1 MRWRRQQVIP
11 IELELEAFGPYA
23 ECTQIS
29 FEQFEENGLFLI
41 CGDTGSGKT
50 TIFDAIAFALYDT
63 ASGETR
69 KMETLHSDYV
79 ETKKSSRVRLLFS
92 HKGKRYQVIRSF
104 NGKRKNEA
112 VLEEAEKEVLTG
124 RKAVNERL
132 KEILGLDYQQFKQ
145 ISMIAQGEFLN
156 LLLAKSEVRSE
167 IFRKV
172 FDTGFYKR
180 LAEVL
185 KSKAGT
191 LREEEKLRKERECQ
205 LLSGLGEEFEKKF
218 GEKDKD
224 WQIPAEVET
233 ALEEKIDLLRE
244 EEKRQKEAERKEE
257 TNKEEILKA
266 WEQIKNINRDLQQL
280 EQLREILKKERERKQ
295 EFAQKEKELE
305 QIKKSV
311 LYVKPILVK
320 YEEKKTALEKEN
332 IRYQEIC
339 ERQKEQK
346 QNTGRL
352 KKEQKE
358 AEQNERKNEKIQCL
372 ETECLELKEKEK
384 KLTAL
389 CKLQKQKE
397 VLQEQ
402 LKAEIKEAKR
412 AVLEYETEKEKFFCA
427 QAGILA
433 QSLKEGIPCPV
444 CGSVSHPHPAVVLE
458 EVLSQ
463 EELKEKEQDKKRL
476 EEKRQKTLQ
485 DFLQLEKE
493 VEKSTKEVSV
503 NPDFFWKEV
512 HAKLEQ
518 TGQKRNQKEIKI
530 RELKQNVKR
539 EVRDSETIQKEWIE
553 NLEKEAGILKEKEI
567 CKGQIEALKAE
578 KKACQIK
585 LRAAVKEQNFKSEK
599 EARLFCEKQEKL
611 LILEQETA
619 DYKKTL
625 HKLLGQIKILEK
637 TLLGKKKQSEEEKQ
651 KKFEQTEQNLEKIR
665 LELREIY
672 KRISFYEKTLE
683 QLKKLWEES
692 EKTRKERLALLSL
705 SDTASGMLAGKPKVS
720 FERYVQSAYFK
731 QIVVEAN
738 QRLEQMTNGRYEL
751 LVEETGTN
759 KKSQSGL
766 DLQVY
771 DYHTGKVRSVRSL
784 SGGES
789 FQAALSLALGVSGV
803 ISQFAGGI
811 RIETLFIDEGFGSLD
826 EQSLELAVKT
836 LRELSSQGCMIGIIS
851 HVKELKEQIFYKIE
865 VKKGQKGSQILT
877 GF

>member
-92 HKGKRYQVIRSF
+92 HKGKRCQVIRSF

-205 LLSGLGEEFEKKF
+205 LLSGLGEEFEKKS
-218 GEKDKD
+218 GEKDKG

-397 VLQEQ
+397 ALQEQ
-402 LKAEIKEAKR
+402 LKAEIKEAKQ

-512 HAKLEQ
+512 HVKLEQ

-530 RELKQNVKR
+530 RELKQNVKK

-567 CKGQIEALKAE
+567 CKEQIEALKAE

-625 HKLLGQIKILEK
+625 HKLLGQIKILEE

-672 KRISFYEKTLE
+672 KRISFYEKILE

-811 RIETLFIDEGFGSLD
+811 CIETLFIDEGFGSLD
-826 EQSLELAVKT
+826 EQSLELAVDT
-836 LRELSSQGCMIGIIS
+836 LRQLSGQGCMIGVIS
-851 HVKELKEQIFYKIE
+851 HVKELKEQIFQRIE
-865 VKKGQKGSQILT
+865 IKKGQKGSQILT
-877 GF
+877 VV

>member
-191 LREEEKLRKERECQ
+191 LREEKKLRKERECQ

-280 EQLREILKKERERKQ
+280 EQLWEILKKERERKQ

-320 YEEKKTALEKEN
+320 YEEKKAALEKEN

-397 VLQEQ
+397 ALQEQ
-402 LKAEIKEAKR
+402 LKAEIKEAKQ

-553 NLEKEAGILKEKEI
+553 NLEKGAGILKEKEI
-567 CKGQIEALKAE
+567 CKEQIEALKAE

-625 HKLLGQIKILEK
+625 HKLLGQIKILEE

-672 KRISFYEKTLE
+672 KRISFYEKILE

>member
-1 MRWRRQQVIP
+1 MIP

-191 LREEEKLRKERECQ
+191 LREEKKLRKERECQ

-280 EQLREILKKERERKQ
+280 EQLWEILKKERERKQ

-320 YEEKKTALEKEN
+320 YEEKKAALEKEN

-397 VLQEQ
+397 ALQEQ
-402 LKAEIKEAKR
+402 LKAEIKEAKQ

-553 NLEKEAGILKEKEI
+553 NLEKGAGILKEKEI
-567 CKGQIEALKAE
+567 CKEQIEALKAE

-625 HKLLGQIKILEK
+625 HKLLGQIKILEE

-672 KRISFYEKTLE
+672 KRISFYEKILE

>member
-1 MRWRRQQVIP
+1 MIP

-218 GEKDKD
+218 GEKDKG

-320 YEEKKTALEKEN
+320 YEEKKAALEKEN

-397 VLQEQ
+397 ALQEQ
-402 LKAEIKEAKR
+402 LKAEIKEAKQ

-463 EELKEKEQDKKRL
+463 EELKEKEQDKKRV

-567 CKGQIEALKAE
+567 CKEQIEALKAE

-611 LILEQETA
+611 LILEQKTA

-625 HKLLGQIKILEK
+625 HKLLGQIKILEE

-665 LELREIY
+665 LELKEIY

>member
-1 MRWRRQQVIP
+1 MIP

-311 LYVKPILVK
+311 LYVKPILAK

-358 AEQNERKNEKIQCL
+358 AEQNERKYEKIQCL

-397 VLQEQ
+397 ALQEQ
-402 LKAEIKEAKR
+402 LKAEIKEAKQ

-553 NLEKEAGILKEKEI
+553 NLEKGAGILKEKEI
-567 CKGQIEALKAE
+567 CKEQIEALKAE

-625 HKLLGQIKILEK
+625 HKLLGQIKILEE

-672 KRISFYEKTLE
+672 KRISFYEKILE

>member
-79 ETKKSSRVRLLFS
+79 ETKKSSRIRLLFS

-352 KKEQKE
+352 KKEQ
-358 AEQNERKNEKIQCL
+358 
-372 ETECLELKEKEK
+372 
-384 KLTAL
+384 
-389 CKLQKQKE
+389 
-397 VLQEQ
+397 
-402 LKAEIKEAKR
+402 
-412 AVLEYETEKEKFFCA
+412 
-427 QAGILA
+427 
-433 QSLKEGIPCPV
+433 
-444 CGSVSHPHPAVVLE
+444 
-458 EVLSQ
+458 
-463 EELKEKEQDKKRL
+463 
-476 EEKRQKTLQ
+476 
-485 DFLQLEKE
+485 
-493 VEKSTKEVSV
+493 
-503 NPDFFWKEV
+503 
-512 HAKLEQ
+512 
-518 TGQKRNQKEIKI
+518 
-530 RELKQNVKR
+530 
-539 EVRDSETIQKEWIE
+539 
-553 NLEKEAGILKEKEI
+553 
-567 CKGQIEALKAE
+567 
-578 KKACQIK
+578 
-585 LRAAVKEQNFKSEK
+585 
-599 EARLFCEKQEKL
+599 
-611 LILEQETA
+611 
-619 DYKKTL
+619 
-625 HKLLGQIKILEK
+625 
-637 TLLGKKKQSEEEKQ
+637 
-651 KKFEQTEQNLEKIR
+651 
-665 LELREIY
+665 
-672 KRISFYEKTLE
+672 
-683 QLKKLWEES
+683 
-692 EKTRKERLALLSL
+692 
-705 SDTASGMLAGKPKVS
+705 
-720 FERYVQSAYFK
+720 
-731 QIVVEAN
+731 
-738 QRLEQMTNGRYEL
+738 
-751 LVEETGTN
+751 
-759 KKSQSGL
+759 
-766 DLQVY
+766 
-771 DYHTGKVRSVRSL
+771 
-784 SGGES
+784 
-789 FQAALSLALGVSGV
+789 
-803 ISQFAGGI
+803 
-811 RIETLFIDEGFGSLD
+811 
-826 EQSLELAVKT
+826 
-836 LRELSSQGCMIGIIS
+836 
-851 HVKELKEQIFYKIE
+851 
-865 VKKGQKGSQILT
+865 
-877 GF
+877 

>member
-1 MRWRRQQVIP
+1 MIP

-23 ECTQIS
+23 ECTQIL

-205 LLSGLGEEFEKKF
+205 LLSGLGEEFEKKS
-218 GEKDKD
+218 GEKDKG

-397 VLQEQ
+397 ALQEQ
-402 LKAEIKEAKR
+402 LKAEIKEAKQ

-530 RELKQNVKR
+530 RELKQNVKK

-625 HKLLGQIKILEK
+625 HKLLGQIKILEE

-865 VKKGQKGSQILT
+865 VKKGQKGSQILM

>member
-1 MRWRRQQVIP
+1 MIP

-79 ETKKSSRVRLLFS
+79 ETKKSSRIRLLFS

-372 ETECLELKEKEK
+372 ETECLELEEKEK

-397 VLQEQ
+397 ALQEQ
-402 LKAEIKEAKR
+402 LKAEIKEAKQ

-444 CGSVSHPHPAVVLE
+444 CGSVLHPHPAVVLE

-530 RELKQNVKR
+530 RELKQNVKK

-567 CKGQIEALKAE
+567 CKEQIEALKAE

-625 HKLLGQIKILEK
+625 HKLLGQIKILEE

>member
-1 MRWRRQQVIP
+1 MIP

-23 ECTQIS
+23 ERTQIS
-29 FEQFEENGLFLI
+29 FEQFQENGLFLI

-79 ETKKSSRVRLLFS
+79 EAKKCSEVRLLFS

-112 VLEEAEKEVLTG
+112 VLEEEKKEGLTG
-124 RKAVNERL
+124 RKAVNGRIR
-132 KEILGLDYQQFKQ
+132 EILGLDYQQFKQ
-145 ISMIAQGEFLN
+145 ISMIAQGEFLS

-167 IFRKV
+167 IFRRV
-172 FDTGFYKR
+172 FDTGLYKR

-185 KSKAGT
+185 KSKAVH
-191 LREEEKLRKERECQ
+191 LREEEKLRKEREHQ
-205 LLSGLGEEFEKKF
+205 LMSGLEEELEKEFKK
-218 GEKDKD
+218 EDES
-224 WQIPAEVET
+224 WQIPEEI
-233 ALEEKIDLLRE
+233 EKILEKKIEELKE
-244 EEKRQKEAERKEE
+244 EEKRQKGVEKEE
-257 TNKEEILKA
+257 ETDKAEILKA
-266 WEQIKNINRDLQQL
+266 LEQIKTINRDFQQL
-280 EQLREILKKERERKQ
+280 ENLQEILKQEKERKR
-295 EFAQKEKELE
+295 EFAQKEKELDK
-305 QIKKSV
+305 IKRGV
-311 LYVKPILVK
+311 LYIKPVLER
-320 YEEKKTALEKEN
+320 YEAKKIAFETEE
-332 IRYQEIC
+332 IRYLEIC
-339 ERQKEQK
+339 KRQKVQK
-346 QNTGRL
+346 QNTGKLRQ
-352 KKEQKE
+352 EQKE
-358 AEQNERKNEKIQCL
+358 AEQNKRKYEKIQCL
-372 ETECLELKEKEK
+372 KAECLEIETEYKKLNILCDLQTEKEK
-384 KLTAL
+384 
-389 CKLQKQKE
+389 
-397 VLQEQ
+397 LQEQ
-402 LKAEIKEAKR
+402 LKTEIREAKQ
-412 AVLEYETEKEKFFCA
+412 AVVEYETEKEKFFCA

-433 QSLKEGIPCPV
+433 KSLKEGVPCPV
-444 CGSVSHPHPAVVLE
+444 CGSVLHPRPAVVLG
-458 EVLSQ
+458 EVLTQ
-463 EELKEKEQDKKRL
+463 EELKEKERKKKQL
-476 EEKRQKTLQ
+476 EEKRQRTMQ
-485 DFLQLEKE
+485 TFLQLEKE

-530 RELKQNVKR
+530 RKLEQDVKK

-553 NLEKEAGILKEKEI
+553 NLEKEAGILKEKER
-567 CKGQIEALKAE
+567 CKEQIEALKAE
-578 KKACQIK
+578 KKACQMK
-585 LRAAVKEQNFKSEK
+585 LRTAVKEQNFKSEK

-611 LILEQETA
+611 LGLEQEIA
-619 DYKKTL
+619 DYKKRL
-625 HKLLGQIKILEK
+625 HKFLGQIKILEK
-637 TLLGKKKQSEEEKQ
+637 TLLGQKKQSEEEKQ
-651 KKFEQTEQNLEKIR
+651 KKLEQTEQNLEKIR

-705 SDTASGMLAGKPKVS
+705 SDTASGTLAGKPKVS

-811 RIETLFIDEGFGSLD
+811 CIETLFIDEGFGSLD
-826 EQSLELAVKT
+826 EQSLEFAVDT
-836 LRELSSQGCMIGIIS
+836 LRQLSGQGCMIGIIS
-851 HVKELKEQIFYKIE
+851 HVKELKEQIFQRIE
-865 VKKGQKGSQILT
+865 IKKGQKGSQILT
-877 GF
+877 VV

>member
-1 MRWRRQQVIP
+1 MIP

-92 HKGKRYQVIRSF
+92 HKGKRCQVIRSF

-145 ISMIAQGEFLN
+145 ILMIAQGEFLN

-397 VLQEQ
+397 ALQEQ
-402 LKAEIKEAKR
+402 LKAEIKEAKQ

-463 EELKEKEQDKKRL
+463 EELKEKEQDKKRV

-567 CKGQIEALKAE
+567 CKEQIEALKAE
-578 KKACQIK
+578 KKAYQIK

-625 HKLLGQIKILEK
+625 HKLLGQIKILEE

-865 VKKGQKGSQILT
+865 VKKGQKGSQILM